1 MSSNVE
7 NLVIKSKAGDTAAFG
22 DLYELYCR
30 DMYRFALYYTG
41 SSAVAEDCVSE
52 AVLIAFRK
60 IGELQNIS
68 AFKSW
73 LFRILRNCC
82 SAHFRK
88 NSKEITVENS
98 LTGVHSFENEQNET
112 ISLKKALMGLPEDE
126 RELIILHFC
135 MGYTSKEIS
144 RMLIM
149 NENTVR
155 SKISRGTGK
164 LKRELVN
171 DGE

>member
-1 MSSNVE
+1 MSSKVE
-7 NLVIKSKAGDTAAFG
+7 NLVIKSKTGDTAAFG
-22 DLYELYCR
+22 DLYELYSR

-60 IGELQNIS
+60 IGELKNIS

-73 LFRILRNCC
+73 LFRILRNSCA
-82 SAHFRK
+82 AHFRRA
-88 NSKEITVENS
+88 SKEYITEET
-98 LTGVHSFENEQNET
+98 LAGVHSFENEQNEK
-112 ISLKKALMGLPEDE
+112 ISLQNALMALPEEE
-126 RELIILHFC
+126 RELIILHYC
-135 MGYTSKEIS
+135 IGYTSKEIS
-144 RMLIM
+144 RMLAM

-155 SKISRGTGK
+155 SKISRGTEK
-164 LKRELVN
+164 LRRRLVN